1 MFNIAMLCCML
12 ASQLTALHRTTLQSN
27 TLQSAKLLAGMQA
40 GAVLADAITTR
51 NNVVRGYVEGD
62 PLTRPLIGVR
72 PTYASMIP
80 LGAAEV
86 GLAYLLARKYPRM
99 RWLQVSFTVTH
110 AACALRNSTLK

>member
-1 MFNIAMLCCML
+1 MFNIAMLCCLL
-12 ASQLTALHRTTLQSN
+12 ASHALVPAHHELLTRPAI
-27 TLQSAKLLAGMQA
+27 LAGLQA

-72 PTYASMIP
+72 PTYASMFP